1 MLEIWRDVVGFEGL
15 YAVSNRG
22 RVKSLPRTV
31 IVHGTQQQHKI
42 IKERILKQAIN
53 VPAGGAYTRYVV
65 GLCKE
70 GKRITRNAARLVAEA
85 FVPNPNKY
93 PCVLHRDDNALN
105 NTVSNLEWGTLQENS
120 RQAAERGRTRS
131 GEAHH
136 SSMVSN
142 ATRQEAYSLLRTG
155 VPVSRVAT
163 SMVMS
168 RQAVMDLRDGKV
180 KGYKRLQVTR
190 LVLRGSKCSHAKLTE
205 QHVIEIKQ
213 NLANGRT
220 QSSIAAQFG
229 VSKSTIAAIRRGA
242 TWAWL

>member
-1 MLEIWRDVVGFEGL
+1 MLETWRDVVGFEGL
-15 YAVSNRG
+15 YAVSSQG

-42 IKERILKQAIN
+42 IKERILKQTIN
-53 VPAGGAYTRYVV
+53 VPAGRAYTRYMV

-70 GKRITRNAARLVAEA
+70 GKRITRNVARLVAEA

-105 NTVSNLEWGTLQENS
+105 NAVSNLEWGTLQENS

-136 SSMVSN
+136 SSVVSN
-142 ATRQEAYSLLRTG
+142 AARQEAYNLLLTG
-155 VPVSRVAT
+155 IPVSRVAT
-163 SMVMS
+163 LMAMPH
-168 RQAVMDLRDGKV
+168 QAVTDLRDGKI
-180 KGYKRLQVTR
+180 KGYKSLQVTR
-190 LVLRGSKCSHAKLTE
+190 LVLRGSKCPQAKLTE

-213 NLANGRT
+213 SLANGRT
-220 QSSIAAQFG
+220 HTSIAAQFG
-229 VSKSTIAAIRRGA
+229 VSKSAIAAIGRGA